1 MASTKSTLSTV
12 IRFKFKED
20 TFNVSVASA
29 IKSQGSKRPALD
41 VQVTETVMA
50 MINAL
55 FLSTNLQLQAQFSR
69 HQKWSRAMLL
79 AFFMILFCGVII
91 YIVFENNRAAST
103 SITIDNDLIFFIVY
117 AAIGFLLIISG
128 VLFCVFRRIHHK
140 LRAQWRNECVRNL
153 CESAA
158 VWSMQFPLI
167 QFETK
172 FPGFMYHDLLKA
184 AIKKARK
191 SFKDSKKSLKQKA
204 KEAKKN
210 KKKNMIMRSPRGAL
224 GSPLSVGFKSGFSSM
239 VGSPIKY
246 DRLGDTE
253 ETDAAI
259 NTCKLGFCCCLVEDN
274 WGFIRVFY
282 KYDAR
287 GHNDG
292 VQFALNELQKSHCL
306 VDQDD
311 PHENNVHIIQM
322 VAPSRFNAQS
332 RNMRSPK
339 NRKYQSRGGRAR
351 NGGHTDDDEQEL
363 EVAEVE
369 LMEGSEPPQ

>member
-1 MASTKSTLSTV
+1 MASTKSTLSSV

-20 TFNVSVASA
+20 TFHVSVASA

-55 FLSTNLQLQAQFSR
+55 FLSTNLHLQAQFHR

-79 AFFMILFCGVII
+79 SFFMILFCGVIV

-103 SITIDNDLIFFIVY
+103 SLSMDNDLIFSISY
-117 AAIGFLLIISG
+117 IAIGFLLISSLSLYG
-128 VLFCVFRRIHHK
+128 VFRRIHHK

-191 SFKDSKKSLKQKA
+191 SFKDSKKSLKQKK
-204 KEAKKN
+204 KEAKRNKN
-210 KKKNMIMRSPRGAL
+210 KMLRSPRAM

-239 VGSPIKY
+239 VGSPAKY
-246 DRLGDTE
+246 DRLAEVEDTD
-253 ETDAAI
+253 TAI
-259 NTCKLGFCCCLVEDN
+259 NTCKLGLCCCLVQDN

-311 PHENNVHIIQM
+311 PHENNVQIIQM
-322 VAPSRFNAQS
+322 VAPSRFSANI
-332 RNMRSPK
+332 RE
-339 NRKYQSRGGRAR
+339 KYVSRGGRDPR
-351 NGGHTDDDEQEL
+351 EQTDDEQEL

-369 LMEGSEPPQ
+369 LMEGSEPPKGV

>member
-1 MASTKSTLSTV
+1 MSSTRSTLSTV

-20 TFNVSVASA
+20 TFNVSVAAA

-55 FLSTNLQLQAQFSR
+55 FLSTNIHLQEQFHS

-79 AFFMILFCGVII
+79 SFFMILFCGVIV

-103 SITIDNDLIFFIVY
+103 SISIDNDLIYSISY
-117 AAIGFLLIISG
+117 TAIGFLLIFSLSLYG
-128 VLFCVFRRIHHK
+128 VFRRIHHR

-204 KEAKKN
+204 KQAKKN
-210 KKKNMIMRSPRGAL
+210 KNKILRSPRAMRSPRGNAM
-224 GSPLSVGFKSGFSSM
+224 GSPLSIGFKSPFSS
-239 VGSPIKY
+239 VIGSPAKY
-246 DRLGDTE
+246 DRLADTE

-259 NTCKLGFCCCLVEDN
+259 NTCKLGLCCCMVEDN
-274 WGFIRVFY
+274 WGFVRIFY

-306 VDQDD
+306 IDQDD
-311 PHENNVHIIQM
+311 PHENNVQIIQM
-322 VAPSRFNAQS
+322 VAPSRFNA
-332 RNMRSPK
+332 NL
-339 NRKYQSRGGRAR
+339 KYQSRRGRAAR
-351 NGGHTDDDEQEL
+351 SHTDDEQEV
-363 EVAEVE
+363 EAAEVE
-369 LMEGSEPPQ
+369 LMEGSSPA